1 MAVVE
6 ATGATTAAKT
16 TRTSA
21 VVTVKATVMGT
32 SAAAASWTTWLKFVM
47 VGRLRDN
54 GNQ

>member
-6 ATGATTAAKT
+6 ATGVTTAAKT

-21 VVTVKATVMGT
+21 VVMVKATVMGT

-47 VGRLRDN
+47 AGRLHDN
-54 GNQ
+54 GDQ